1 MLSSFSLMLLL
12 AAPVKVAATGFTVT
26 GEEQGRASVWLER
39 FAEVMRRDQ
48 RVEVTTAADLAQLIG
63 MERQKQL
70 LGCSELATSCLT
82 ELANAL
88 GAEGILVGTITRSGD
103 SYLVVVKVL
112 HQKNGAVWWSASGRV
127 TGENALLDWL
137 DEHAGHAVDALVPPA
152 PVRAAPLV
160 LGGAGI
166 VAAGVGATLV
176 ALSNTVA
183 LEKVRTASEPQL
195 AAAIDSGR
203 TQNVSGVVLLGVGG
217 AAVVTSVIWLLLPAE
232 PRAKVSLMPTPGGAF
247 AVVGGEW

>member
-1 MLSSFSLMLLL
+1 MLSSLALTLLL
-12 AAPVKVAATGFTVT
+12 AAPVKIAATGFTVT
-26 GEEQGRASVWLER
+26 GDEQSRASVWLER

-48 RVEVTTAADLAQLIG
+48 RVEVTTAADLTQLIG

-70 LGCSELATSCLT
+70 LGCNELATTCLT

-103 SYLVVVKVL
+103 SYLAVVKVL

-137 DEHAGHAVDALVPPA
+137 DEQARNSVNVLVPPA
-152 PVRAAPLV
+152 PIRAAPLV

-183 LEKVRTASEPQL
+183 LEAVRNANAAQL
-195 AAAIDSGR
+195 TSAIDSGR
-203 TQNVSGVVLLGVGG
+203 AQNVAGVVLLGVGG
-217 AAVVTSVIWLLLPAE
+217 AALITSAIWLLLPGD
-232 PRAKVSLMPTPGGAF
+232 PPAKVALMPTPGGAF
-247 AVVGGEW
+247 AAVGGEW